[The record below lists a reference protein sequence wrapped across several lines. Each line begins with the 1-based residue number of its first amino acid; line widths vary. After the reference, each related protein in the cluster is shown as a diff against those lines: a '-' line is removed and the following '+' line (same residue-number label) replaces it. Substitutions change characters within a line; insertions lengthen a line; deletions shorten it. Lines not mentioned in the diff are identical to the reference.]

1 MEERRSATEGRN
13 IRGERDPVE
22 DGVAKDSETKR
33 VALAIVD
40 EAIDRFSSSFK
51 TIAVAE
57 LGVHG
62 SGDIDTELDVG
73 HFTGGAGLLEFAR
86 SGEEDNAKDQNEGW

>member
-13 IRGERDPVE
+13 IRGKRDPVE

-40 EAIDRFSSSFK
+40 EAIDRFDSGFK

-62 SGDIDTELDVG
+62 SGDINTELDVG

-86 SGEEDNAKDQNEGW
+86 SGEEDNTKDQNESG